1 MPLNFSQRITIALLC
16 AALTACGGGGDSS
29 PGGATTSSSTTSSQG
44 SSATSTGTT
53 STGTGGSTGTTGAG
67 TSTGTGSTSTG
78 STSSGSTDTGS
89 TSNSNGGTGTTAGTA
104 VFVYGETARFN
115 FPGDVKSDAAGNLYA
130 LDVNN
135 KKIRKIAANGTV
147 STLPVTFVSP
157 SAMDI
162 DASGNLYVTD
172 LHALVKINPAGTAS
186 TLASLDLSSA
196 TNVAVDTQ
204 GNVYALIHSASPSVK
219 RIDQSGQ
226 VSTLALESGNYRGIP
241 DDANGNMYI
250 GVYGTDDS
258 NPHGSSVTSIMKM
271 TPSGTKSVFA
281 TGNFADV
288 GNMTFDQ
295 SGNLWLAQYV
305 EQIPSP
311 SCAQSNTCFLG
322 GTDQTI
328 KKIDASGNVSS
339 ILAGPPGGSIG
350 NVAYDYLF
358 GTFRIGIGSDGN
370 IYASYSRKQAI
381 YRVTQS
387 GATTLIAGKPD
398 EAGFSD

>member
-29 PGGATTSSSTTSSQG
+29 PGGATASSSTTSSQG
-44 SSATSTGTT
+44 SSA
-53 STGTGGSTGTTGAG
+53 

-186 TLASLDLSSA
+186 TLASLDFSSA

-226 VSTLALESGNYRGIP
+226 VSTLALESGNYRGIAV
-241 DDANGNMYI
+241 DANGNLYI
-250 GVYGTDDS
+250 GVYGTDAS
-258 NPHGSSVTSIMKM
+258 NPQGSSVTSIMKM

-288 GNMTFDQ
+288 
-295 SGNLWLAQYV
+295 
-305 EQIPSP
+305 
-311 SCAQSNTCFLG
+311 
-322 GTDQTI
+322 
-328 KKIDASGNVSS
+328 
-339 ILAGPPGGSIG
+339 
-350 NVAYDYLF
+350 
-358 GTFRIGIGSDGN
+358 
-370 IYASYSRKQAI
+370 
-381 YRVTQS
+381 
-387 GATTLIAGKPD
+387 
-398 EAGFSD
+398 